1 MRFDVRVIKTLI
13 QIVESEIDI
22 CSEFFKPLVHV
33 GGEVV
38 EAFVHGCETFVDVG
52 GEVVEALID
61 RIEAFGH
68 SFEANIH
75 GVLEPVDLRL
85 DVHEPSACFSYETSE
100 FGVGNKLMV
109 IVVQM

>member
-13 QIVESEIDI
+13 QIVKSEIDI
-22 CSEFFKPLVHV
+22 CSEFFKPLVH
-33 GGEVV
+33 
-38 EAFVHGCETFVDVG
+38 VG

-100 FGVGNKLMV
+100 FGIRNILMV
-109 IVVQM
+109 VVVQM

>member
-22 CSEFFKPLVHV
+22 CSEFFKP
-33 GGEVV
+33 
-38 EAFVHGCETFVDVG
+38 FVHVG

-85 DVHEPSACFSYETSE
+85 DVHEPSACFGYETSE